1 MFKHKILLPDGTVL
15 TSGTGTTNAIRS
27 VKLTEQVSDQ
37 DDLAPGAACA
47 ACAELEL
54 WAPENRLQITQGD
67 VLTLFRVDSAA
78 GSEEQVGIFLAEKP
92 VKSSANVYKVTAY
105 DRMTLLD
112 KDLSPWLR
120 EQQSAFPMALTDFI
134 RAVCDQ
140 CSVTL
145 EDDALTDLPNGS
157 YQIQVFYA
165 DDLTGRQLIQWAAQ
179 AACRYATISPAGKL
193 TFSWY
198 HSANFSGIG
207 PGRDSRPGLVRLA
220 GAILRTASGE
230 IWRFRAEQ
238 TCYLQGTLSYQDYT
252 TAPID
257 KVQIRQSDDDV
268 GVLYPPE
275 ETATNALVL
284 QGNLLLTTSTADA
297 LRPVAQAIYQ
307 QMQGIC
313 YTPLSVSVQM
323 AAGLPAPGEILAV
336 TDAYGHTMQTYI
348 MKRTLSG
355 QTCTLEATGNA
366 RRDSTGAVNSQ
377 SWRNLQGKM
386 LELRTDVDGLSVK
399 ASELSG
405 DMASLELTVD
415 GLSTQVKK
423 DYTDLKNYVDTDA
436 KEAAVQEAVR
446 QASDSFD
453 STLEFYPTTVQMNS
467 AIQQSAS
474 KINLSVNQKLEGY
487 VTDAD
492 LNQYPTTVEMNS
504 AISQSAT
511 QIELTV
517 DRKLNGYATTE
528 DFSQFQLEYDQF
540 KLQVVQDG
548 EVRSAFAADTDS
560 VTITSG
566 VITFSSNTLAVN
578 SDNFTLDKTGNVTAT
593 GVFKTNNGISG
604 NGRNE
609 AVLSSGSLTLY
620 RTDNSG
626 NKNKVAQIY
635 GSGENTSLGSLSIY
649 GPGESGSMITQFTV
663 TTDFAGSRLSMRD
676 AGNTQVVV
684 FNAGQGGNSL
694 IAGNLDV
701 QGSTGLGVSKTV
713 SCQNLNAWGSK
724 NRVVQTGF
732 GPLKMAA
739 FETPEPTFADS
750 GSAQCNGDGLC
761 VLALDPR
768 FAETTDRYKAL
779 KWLVTPTGSGSVW
792 VEKGKCFAIVHG
804 VPGLSFDWMCIGTQ
818 AGYAD
823 VYAQRAT
830 EAQPAAH
837 NPAYD
842 QLDYITDITET
853 NRKRAEALIPSYD
866 YGTLLSDL
874 MEG

>member
-54 WAPENRLQITQGD
+54 WAPENHLQITQGD
-67 VLTLFRVDSAA
+67 ALTLFRVDSAA
-78 GSEEQVGIFLAEKP
+78 ASEEQVGIFLAEKP

-134 RAVCDQ
+134 LAVCDQ

-179 AACRYATISPAGKL
+179 AACRFATITPAGKL

-198 HSANFSGIG
+198 HSDNSSGIG

-238 TCYLQGTLSYQDYT
+238 TCYLQGTLSYQDYA

-377 SWRNLQGKM
+377 SWRNLKGKM

-436 KEAAVQEAVR
+436 KDAAVQEAVR

-453 STLEFYPTTVQMNS
+453 STLEFYPTTLEMNS

-474 KINLSVNQKLEGY
+474 EINLSVSQKLEGY

-492 LNQYPTTVEMNS
+492 LNRYPTTVEMNS

-517 DRKLNGYATTE
+517 DRKLSGYATTE

-578 SDNFTLDKTGNVTAT
+578 SDNFSLDKTGNVTAT
-593 GVFKTNNGISG
+593 GTFKTNNGITG

-609 AVLSSGSLTLY
+609 ATLSSGGFRLKRTTSDGSSKDAVYIYGDGTNVSLGKMILYGPDSSSSQIQQVAFTTSLT
-620 RTDNSG
+620 
-626 NKNKVAQIY
+626 
-635 GSGENTSLGSLSIY
+635 
-649 GPGESGSMITQFTV
+649 
-663 TTDFAGSRLSMRD
+663 GSRLSMRN
-676 AGNTQVVV
+676 AGNTQTVV
-684 FNAGQGGNSL
+684 FNASSGDGL
-694 IAGNLDV
+694 LTGNLDI

-739 FETPEPTFADS
+739 FETPEPTFADT
-750 GSAQCNGDGLC
+750 GSAQCNSDGLC

-779 KWLVTPTGSGSVW
+779 KWLVTPNDAGSVW
-792 VEKGKCFAIVHG
+792 VEKGEGFAIVHG

-823 VYAQRAT
+823 VYAQQAT
-830 EAQPAAH
+830 EAPPAAH

-853 NRKRAEALIPSYD
+853 NRQRAEALIPSYD

>member
-134 RAVCDQ
+134 RAICDQ

-179 AACRYATISPAGKL
+179 AACRFATITPAGKL
-193 TFSWY
+193 TFFWY
-198 HSANFSGIG
+198 HSANSSGIG

-220 GAILRTASGE
+220 GAILRTAAGE

-405 DMASLELTVD
+405 NMASLELTVD

-423 DYTDLKNYVDTDA
+423 DYTDLKNYVDTDV
-436 KEAAVQEAVR
+436 KDAAVQEAVR

-578 SDNFTLDKTGNVTAT
+578 SDNFSLDKTGNVTAT
-593 GVFKTNNGISG
+593 GTFKTNNGITG

-609 AVLSSGSLTLY
+609 ATLSSGGFRLKRTTSDGSSKDAVYIYGDGTNVSLGKMILYGPDSSSSQIQQVAFTTSLT
-620 RTDNSG
+620 
-626 NKNKVAQIY
+626 
-635 GSGENTSLGSLSIY
+635 
-649 GPGESGSMITQFTV
+649 
-663 TTDFAGSRLSMRD
+663 GSRLSMRN
-676 AGNTQVVV
+676 AGNTQTVV
-684 FNAGQGGNSL
+684 FNASSGDGL
-694 IAGNLDV
+694 LTGNLDI

-750 GSAQCNGDGLC
+750 GSAQCNDDGLC

-779 KWLVTPTGSGSVW
+779 KWLVTPNDAGSVW
-792 VEKGKCFAIVHG
+792 VEKGEGFAIVHG

-823 VYAQRAT
+823 VYAQQAT
-830 EAQPAAH
+830 EAPPAAH

-853 NRKRAEALIPSYD
+853 NRQRAEALIPSYD

>member
-78 GSEEQVGIFLAEKP
+78 GSEEQVGIFLAEQP
-92 VKSSANVYKVTAY
+92 VKSSANVYNVTAY

-134 RAVCDQ
+134 RAICDQ

-423 DYTDLKNYVDTDA
+423 DYTDLKNYVDTEA
-436 KEAAVQEAVR
+436 KDAAVQEAVR

-453 STLEFYPTTVQMNS
+453 STLEFYPTTAQMNS

-474 KINLSVNQKLEGY
+474 EINLSVSQKLEGY

-517 DRKLNGYATTE
+517 DRKLSGYATTE

-604 NGRNE
+604 SGRNE
-609 AVLSSGSLTLY
+609 ATLQSGQLTFK
-620 RTDNSG
+620 RTTNDGSVRNA
-626 NKNKVAQIY
+626 VTIY
-635 GSGENTSLGSLSIY
+635 GEGSNASHGRIMIY
-649 GPGESGSMITQFTV
+649 GTGSNGGAQ
-663 TTDFAGSRLSMRD
+663 D
-676 AGNTQVVV
+676 QVVALGYFDGGQV
-684 FNAGQGGNSL
+684 IVKDASGGASISLYGAMGRGDFNG
-694 IAGNLDV
+694 DV
-701 QGSTGLGVSKTV
+701 NIKGATGLGVSKTV

-739 FETPEPTFADS
+739 FETPEPTFADT

-779 KWLVTPTGSGSVW
+779 KWLVTPTGAGSVW
-792 VEKGKCFAIVHG
+792 VEKGEGFAIVHG

-853 NRKRAEALIPSYD
+853 NRQRAEALIPSYD